1 MVRITFSQEKRIQ
14 LVTGGFTVLGIIL
27 MLVVI
32 STDYW
37 VILTIPTG
45 KYRARTQ
52 TIVMGH
58 HSGLWRIC
66 VNEIDNKTV
75 PHVESKYTSN
85 AVCYYVC
92 NFLIGTVT

>member
-1 MVRITFSQEKRIQ
+1 MVKITHVTEKRIQ
-14 LVTGGFTVLGIIL
+14 LVASGFTLFGIIL

-37 VILTIPTG
+37 VILTIPKG
-45 KYRARTQ
+45 SYQPRTQ
-52 TIVMGH
+52 TILMGH

-75 PHVESKYTSN
+75 PHVQSK
-85 AVCYYVC
+85 
-92 NFLIGTVT
+92 